1 MNECEVYFRLS
12 GENFDPTIVVGKID
26 LDGATIKQKGDPIPK
41 SSSWIFSSGR
51 AKSELIDVYE
61 MAAAVVSKLIPHTN
75 SLVDLKNT
83 NGLDAVLQVV
93 MTFSPDEEK
102 SMPAIGFDGDV
113 LAFLSA
119 VGATIDIDTYRG

>member
-12 GENFDPTIVVGKID
+12 GENFDPTIVVG
-26 LDGATIKQKGDPIPK
+26 TIKRKGEPIPK
-41 SSSWIFSSGR
+41 YSSWIFSSGK
-51 AKSELIDVYE
+51 AKSELIYVYE
-61 MAAAVVSKLIPHTN
+61 MAAAVVSKLIPHTD
-75 SLVDLKNT
+75 SLIDLKNT

-102 SMPAIGFDGDV
+102 SMPVIGFDGDV
-113 LAFLSA
+113 LASLST